1 MKKNL
6 SLEHCE
12 PSLEAHSALYG
23 VKVKWFKWCITDSEE
38 LCEVSRTVTSGRVNS
53 VTYFS

>member
-38 LCEVSRTVTSGRVNS
+38 LCEGSRTATSGRVNS